1 MVGEVVLEEVPGLLP
16 IDGVHGYQVGGVHTV
31 PQELEAHSRCSVQL
45 FCVRLQCQ
53 R

>member
-16 IDGVHGYQVGGVHTV
+16 VDGVHGHQVGRVHPV
-31 PQELEAHSRCSVQL
+31 PQEFEAHSRCSVQL
-45 FCVRLQCQ
+45 FSVRLQCQ